1 MSSTT
6 AVKKYK
12 LCRRLGAPIFEKCQ
26 SPKFSE
32 TTGKARKGGPK
43 RVSDFG
49 RQLIEKQKVRFL
61 YGVSEKQFKNYV
73 QKAMKQANPARA
85 LFELLEMRLDSLV
98 YRVGLAPTRLSAR
111 QFVTHGHTTVG
122 GRRVDIPSYQLSI
135 GDVVSVRESVLQSKM
150 FESRSEQA
158 KAAKPLEWV
167 KFDAQKYTAT
177 VTGQP
182 ANPDPMLNFQ
192 AVIEF
197 YTR

>member
-12 LCRRLGAPIFEKCQ
+12 LCRRLGAPVYEKCQ
-26 SPKFSE
+26 SEKFSPM
-32 TTGKARKGGPK
+32 TGKARKGAPK
-43 RVSDFG
+43 RVSDYG

-61 YGVSEKQFKNYV
+61 YGVSERQFQNYV
-73 QKAMKQANPARA
+73 NKAMKTSSPARS
-85 LFELLEMRLDSLV
+85 LFELLETRLDSMI
-98 YRVGLAPTRLSAR
+98 YRVGLAPTRLAAR
-111 QFVTHGHTTVG
+111 QFVTHGHTTIND
-122 GRRVDIPSYQLSI
+122 RRVDVPSYHLSV
-135 GDVVSVRESVLQSKM
+135 GDVVSVRESTKSSKM
-150 FESRSEQA
+150 FESRAEAA
-158 KAAKPLEWV
+158 KAAKPLEWA
-167 KFDAQKYTAT
+167 KFDAQKFSAT